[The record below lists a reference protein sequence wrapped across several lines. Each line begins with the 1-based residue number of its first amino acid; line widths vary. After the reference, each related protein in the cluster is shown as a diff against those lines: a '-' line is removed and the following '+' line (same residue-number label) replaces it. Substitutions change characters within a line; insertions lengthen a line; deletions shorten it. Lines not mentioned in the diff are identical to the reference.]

1 MAIKVPDGAYNDKL
15 LKIMMSLHQYDMVFF
30 SEVVGGTQQLP
41 EPDPLSGIFL
51 CQTQFSF
58 ENRWVAGNPKYG
70 VLPDISG
77 KPKVLGNI

>member
-41 EPDPLSGIFL
+41 EPDPLSGIFFMPDPI
-51 CQTQFSF
+51 QF
-58 ENRWVAGNPKYG
+58 
-70 VLPDISG
+70 
-77 KPKVLGNI
+77 